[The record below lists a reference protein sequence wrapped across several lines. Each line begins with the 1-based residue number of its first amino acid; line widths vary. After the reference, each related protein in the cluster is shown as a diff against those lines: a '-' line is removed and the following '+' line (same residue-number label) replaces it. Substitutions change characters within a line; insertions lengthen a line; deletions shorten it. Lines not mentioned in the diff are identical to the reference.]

1 MGTDTRWRRR
11 SQDRQRVNLDELQTR
26 NLVNDSLDQAFGIL
40 RAGTGIKPLW
50 PDLQLDLAHANLVVT
65 EQVYGCPITLRLLD
79 RCFRGIT
86 PYIPMVSGA
95 RPPTCSALSM
105 PKLPNPWLRD
115 ANGNDRLSET
125 EAWLRDEP
133 AVGMLR
139 REGVGATCMIVWYCF
154 RHSSGSPNTWPSSR
168 SRLRGYEQESKAG
181 RINVLACSTTMEMG
195 VDVGGVT
202 TVAVTNVPPSP
213 ANYRQRVG
221 RAGRRLEP
229 LAVAFTYCPD
239 DPLGWRCSISRWGC
253 WSGKSDRLAW
263 PWKADRS
270 SAGTLTPFS
279 WASTSHRP
287 NAHRCE
293 IPLGFRRSGFSVR
306 LTTRIHHPKRLSRGC
321 VIATTSRR

>member
-139 REGVGATCMIVWYCF
+139 REGV
-154 RHSSGSPNTWPSSR
+154 
-168 SRLRGYEQESKAG
+168 
-181 RINVLACSTTMEMG
+181 
-195 VDVGGVT
+195 
-202 TVAVTNVPPSP
+202 
-213 ANYRQRVG
+213 
-221 RAGRRLEP
+221 
-229 LAVAFTYCPD
+229 
-239 DPLGWRCSISRWGC
+239 
-253 WSGKSDRLAW
+253 WSDLHDRLVLLSPFVRIAEHLAQQPISVAW
-263 PWKADRS
+263 
-270 SAGTLTPFS
+270 L
-279 WASTSHRP
+279 
-287 NAHRCE
+287 
-293 IPLGFRRSGFSVR
+293 
-306 LTTRIHHPKRLSRGC
+306 
-321 VIATTSRR
+321 